1 MELKEIAK
9 NVMVSCLAVKPTED
23 VLIITDDSR
32 LTIGTALYEGAKE
45 LGCEALLMVMKEA
58 RALRR
63 GAAPHRSGGQKAA
76 DVVICPTAKSLTHT
90 NAKIEAQKTGT
101 RVATMPGIT
110 EEMFGAGA
118 HDCGLRRG
126 PEAHRQGN

>member
-45 LGCEALLMVMKEA
+45 LGCEVA
-58 RALRR
+58 RAKFQALTGQAALG
-63 GAAPHRSGGQKAA
+63 GAP
-76 DVVICPTAKSLTHT
+76 
-90 NAKIEAQKTGT
+90 
-101 RVATMPGIT
+101 
-110 EEMFGAGA
+110 
-118 HDCGLRRG
+118 
-126 PEAHRQGN
+126 

>member
-45 LGCEALLMVMKEA
+45 LGCEALLMVMKE
-58 RALRR
+58 REL
-63 GAAPHRSGGQKAA
+63 SGEE
-76 DVVICPTAKSLTHT
+76 PPLSLIH
-90 NAKIEAQKTGT
+90 I
-101 RVATMPGIT
+101 
-110 EEMFGAGA
+110 
-118 HDCGLRRG
+118 
-126 PEAHRQGN
+126 

>member
-45 LGCEALLMVMKEA
+45 LGCEALPVSYTHLDVYK
-58 RALRR
+58 RQALCIPAEHA
-63 GAAPHRSGGQKAA
+63 GY
-76 DVVICPTAKSLTHT
+76 HT
-90 NAKIEAQKTGT
+90 
-101 RVATMPGIT
+101 
-110 EEMFGAGA
+110 
-118 HDCGLRRG
+118 LR
-126 PEAHRQGN
+126 Q